1 MLLDDTLRVLSNRY
15 RRLAMYSVRDME
27 TEAFTYEELLEDMVD
42 EGYLQAEEVSRFR
55 VQMEQSHLPVMQDSG
70 LIEYDDRSDTIRR
83 VPSEDVY
90 ELLHFLARFED

>member
-15 RRLAMYSVRDME
+15 RRFAMYSVRDMDSDV
-27 TEAFTYEELLEDMVD
+27 FTYDELLEDMVD
-42 EGYLQAEEVSRFR
+42 EDYLDPVEVSRFR
-55 VQMEQSHLPVMQDSG
+55 VQMEQDHLPVMQHSG

-90 ELLHFLARFED
+90 ELLDFLEKFED